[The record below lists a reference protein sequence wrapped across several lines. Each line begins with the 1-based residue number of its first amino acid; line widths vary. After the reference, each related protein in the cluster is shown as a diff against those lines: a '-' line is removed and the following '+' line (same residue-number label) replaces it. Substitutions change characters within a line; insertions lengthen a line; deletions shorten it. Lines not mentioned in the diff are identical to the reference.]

1 MNLLA
6 LQQNMSAW
14 LTSEADPA
22 ADRFAGSARP
32 GFAVYLN
39 NYRSQLMSCLSTSF
53 PVLRAWIGDAA
64 FEAAAATHID
74 RVPPHA
80 WTLDA
85 YALDFPE
92 TLATL
97 YPADPE
103 ITELARLEREL
114 EAAFVGC
121 DGAPVNPAALGD
133 VDWET
138 AILHFVPTLR
148 MLSVTTNVSEI
159 GSAIRAGETP
169 PAVVQWQAPSSIV
182 IWRDGFVPRFRAL
195 DADEASAIDLLRSG
209 RTFSEVCLA
218 LVGRYGEKRGPVIA
232 GSWLGR
238 WLSDHMM
245 ADVTILRE
253 TLRS

>member
-1 MNLLA
+1 MNLLT

-14 LTSEADPA
+14 LTSEAEPA
-22 ADRFAGSARP
+22 ADRFASSARP
-32 GFAVYLN
+32 GLTVYLN

-53 PVLRAWIGDAA
+53 PMLRAWMGDAA
-64 FEAAAATHID
+64 FEVAAATHID
-74 RVPPHA
+74 RVPPHT

-92 TLATL
+92 SLATL
-97 YPADPE
+97 YPSDPE

-121 DGAPVNPAALGD
+121 DGVPVDPAALGD
-133 VDWET
+133 VDWER

-159 GSAIRAGETP
+159 GSAIRAGELP
-169 PAVVQWQAPSSIV
+169 PAVEHWRVPSSIV
-182 IWRDGFVPRFRAL
+182 TWRDGFVPKFRAL
-195 DADEASAIDLLRSG
+195 DADERGAIDLLRSG
-209 RTFSEVCLA
+209 RTFAQLCAV
-218 LVGRYGEKRGPVIA
+218 LVERFGEKRGPQLA

-238 WLSDHMM
+238 WLSDHMV
-245 ADVTILRE
+245 ADVTIPRE
-253 TLRS
+253 ICRS